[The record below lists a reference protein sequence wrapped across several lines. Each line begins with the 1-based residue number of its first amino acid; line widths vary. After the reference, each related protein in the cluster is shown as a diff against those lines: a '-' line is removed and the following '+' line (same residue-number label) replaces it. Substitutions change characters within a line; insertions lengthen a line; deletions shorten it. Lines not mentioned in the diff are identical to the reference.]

1 MEWIRFVIA
10 ALLLCGGVIVEI
22 LAIFG
27 VFRFRYVLNRIHSAA
42 MGDTLGLLMISA
54 GMCVVWGLSFTTLK
68 IIVMLSLFWLTSP
81 VSSHLIGRL
90 MVETDK
96 DIEKECEVRE

>member
-1 MEWIRFVIA
+1 
-10 ALLLCGGVIVEI
+10 
-22 LAIFG
+22 
-27 VFRFRYVLNRIHSAA
+27 
-42 MGDTLGLLMISA
+42 
-54 GMCVVWGLSFTTLK
+54 MCVVWGLSFTTLK

-81 VSSHLIGRL
+81 VSSHLIGKL